1 VKSRLSAPATAARAL
16 GVAILAELGALH
28 LVLRA
33 DAERAFLFG
42 YELPSLC
49 ALRETLGLPCP
60 TCGVT
65 RAVGLTLHGELGA
78 AWQLFPAV
86 PVTLGWLAALAVA
99 LLFVDGRRPGAG
111 VEGGLLRLRLT
122 RAALGFSGLSLV
134 VWLVDYAARV

>member
-1 VKSRLSAPATAARAL
+1 M
-16 GVAILAELGALH
+16 AILAQLGVLH
-28 LVLRA
+28 LALRA

-49 ALRETLGLPCP
+49 ALRATLGLPCP

-99 LLFVDGRRPGAG
+99 LLLDRK
-111 VEGGLLRLRLT
+111 
-122 RAALGFSGLSLV
+122 SV
-134 VWLVDYAARV
+134 V